1 MLRVSKLTDYA
12 TVLLGLMAETP
23 DRLRPATDLAEAA
36 RLELPTVS
44 KVLKL
49 LAGAGLVESQ
59 RGAAGGYRL
68 ALPPERIAL
77 ARIVEAIDGPISV
90 TQCAAHAGQCSH
102 EAHCGVRGPW
112 QRISLAIERSLRD
125 LSLAQMLASP
135 AAGDAP
141 PREIPIRL
149 A

>member
-36 RLELPTVS
+36 RLELPTAS

-68 ALPPERIAL
+68 ALPPERIAV
-77 ARIVEAIDGPISV
+77 ARIVEAIDGPIAV
-90 TQCAAHAGQCSH
+90 TECASHAGQCSH
-102 EAHCGVRGPW
+102 ESHCGVRGPW
-112 QRISLAIERSLRD
+112 QRISGAIARSLREI
-125 LSLAQMLASP
+125 SLAQMLATPSP
-135 AAGDAP
+135 GSAGD
-141 PREIPIRL
+141 REIRIRL

>member
-23 DRLRPATDLAEAA
+23 DRLRTAGELADAA
-36 RLELPTVS
+36 RLELPTAS

-68 ALPPERIAL
+68 ALPPERIAV
-77 ARIVEAIDGPISV
+77 ARIVEAIDGPIGV
-90 TQCAAHAGQCSH
+90 TECAAHAGHCSH

-112 QRISLAIERSLRD
+112 QRISEAIERGLRE
-125 LSLAQMLASP
+125 LSLAQMLATP
-135 AAGDAP
+135 APGKRHS
-141 PREIPIRL
+141 REIAIRL